1 MLFDFDDLL
10 IEPEMHTSI
19 RSRKQVNILD
29 EKMMLPLFT
38 APMDTVISQDNIKLF
53 ASHGIYSI
61 MPRKSEYAPDDI
73 STDYKTWFSYG
84 LDDFNKLFLDNHIKV
99 KEGEKMFVLIDI
111 ANGHMKEVKE
121 SVERA
126 KDVYG
131 RSLVL
136 MVGNCANPLTFLSL
150 AQAGAD
156 YVRMGIGNGCFVP
169 GSTIRTDKG
178 LIPIE
183 SIRKNDYVLTH
194 KNRFRK
200 VLDIFI
206 YDKDESITYINGVGS
221 TNNHEYYVIDKEHA
235 DIVNDENIDC
245 YTKWIPAELL
255 DESKHLLVNYSEEKT
270 NKKNFKLKS
279 FKKET
284 GRYSGKV
291 YDLSVEEDHSYNING
306 VIVHNSGCLTTQQT
320 GIGYPMASL
329 IHEASKIQIERNLE
343 TKIVADGGFKKY
355 SDVIKALALGADY
368 VMLGSIFN
376 KALESAGETYEENK
390 KFEGWTEPGDKVDQ
404 FSKEVHDQFISGRK
418 FFKKFRGMSTK
429 EVQKTLGRSNL
440 KTSEGITKMQP
451 VEYTISGWTE
461 NFTDY
466 LRSAMSYTDCLTLGE
481 FIGKVR
487 FNLITKNSLERFSK

>member
-38 APMDTVISQDNIKLF
+38 APMDTVISTGNNKLF
-53 ASHGIYSI
+53 SSRGIYSV

-99 KEGEKMFVLIDI
+99 KVGEKMFVLIDI

-121 SVERA
+121 SVERS
-126 KDVYG
+126 KGIYG

-156 YVRMGIGNGCFVP
+156 YVRMGIGNG
-169 GSTIRTDKG
+169 G
-178 LIPIE
+178 
-183 SIRKNDYVLTH
+183 
-194 KNRFRK
+194 
-200 VLDIFI
+200 
-206 YDKDESITYINGVGS
+206 
-221 TNNHEYYVIDKEHA
+221 
-235 DIVNDENIDC
+235 
-245 YTKWIPAELL
+245 
-255 DESKHLLVNYSEEKT
+255 
-270 NKKNFKLKS
+270 
-279 FKKET
+279 
-284 GRYSGKV
+284 
-291 YDLSVEEDHSYNING
+291 
-306 VIVHNSGCLTTQQT
+306 GCLTTQQT

-329 IHEASKIQIERNLE
+329 IHETSKIQIERNLP

-376 KALESAGETYEENK
+376 RALESAGETYEENK

-404 FSKEVHDQFISGRK
+404 FSREVHDQFVSGRK

-429 EVQKTLGRSNL
+429 DVQKTLGRSVL

-451 VEYTISGWTE
+451 VEYTLSGWTE

>member
-61 MPRKSEYAPDDI
+61 MPRKSEYTPDDI

-206 YDKDESITYINGVGS
+206 YDKEESITYINGVGS
-221 TNNHEYYVIDKEHA
+221 TDNHEYYVIDKEHA
-235 DIVNDENIDC
+235 DIVNDENIDF
-245 YTKWIPAELL
+245 YAKWIPAELL
-255 DESKHLLVNYSEEKT
+255 DESKHLLVE
-270 NKKNFKLKS
+270 
-279 FKKET
+279 
-284 GRYSGKV
+284 
-291 YDLSVEEDHSYNING
+291 
-306 VIVHNSGCLTTQQT
+306 
-320 GIGYPMASL
+320 
-329 IHEASKIQIERNLE
+329 LE
-343 TKIVADGGFKKY
+343 
-355 SDVIKALALGADY
+355 
-368 VMLGSIFN
+368 
-376 KALESAGETYEENK
+376 
-390 KFEGWTEPGDKVDQ
+390 
-404 FSKEVHDQFISGRK
+404 
-418 FFKKFRGMSTK
+418 
-429 EVQKTLGRSNL
+429 
-440 KTSEGITKMQP
+440 
-451 VEYTISGWTE
+451 
-461 NFTDY
+461 
-466 LRSAMSYTDCLTLGE
+466 
-481 FIGKVR
+481 
-487 FNLITKNSLERFSK
+487 

>member
-19 RSRKQVNILD
+19 RSRKQVNVLD
-29 EKMMLPLFT
+29 EKMMLPVFT
-38 APMDTVISQDNIKLF
+38 APMDTVISEKNRKIF
-53 ASHGIYSI
+53 SSHGIYSVI
-61 MPRKSEYAPDDI
+61 PRKSHYIQEDI
-73 STDYKTWFSYG
+73 STDYKTWISYG
-84 LDDFNKLFLDNHIKV
+84 LDDFNELFLKKPMVINT
-99 KEGEKMFVLIDI
+99 GEKIFALIDI
-111 ANGHMKEVKE
+111 ANGHMRVVKE

-126 KDVYG
+126 KEIYG
-131 RSLVL
+131 HSMVI

-150 AQAGAD
+150 SQSGAD
-156 YVRMGIGNGCFVP
+156 YVRMGIGNG
-169 GSTIRTDKG
+169 G
-178 LIPIE
+178 
-183 SIRKNDYVLTH
+183 
-194 KNRFRK
+194 
-200 VLDIFI
+200 
-206 YDKDESITYINGVGS
+206 
-221 TNNHEYYVIDKEHA
+221 
-235 DIVNDENIDC
+235 
-245 YTKWIPAELL
+245 
-255 DESKHLLVNYSEEKT
+255 
-270 NKKNFKLKS
+270 
-279 FKKET
+279 
-284 GRYSGKV
+284 
-291 YDLSVEEDHSYNING
+291 
-306 VIVHNSGCLTTQQT
+306 GCLTTQQT

-329 IHEASKIQIERNLE
+329 IRETSKIQMEENLA

-404 FSKEVHDQFISGRK
+404 HSEETLGQFISGRR

-429 EVQKTLGRSNL
+429 DVQKTLGHTAI

-451 VEYTISGWTE
+451 VEYTLSGWTE

-466 LRSAMSYTDCLTLGE
+466 LKSAMSYTDCLTLGE